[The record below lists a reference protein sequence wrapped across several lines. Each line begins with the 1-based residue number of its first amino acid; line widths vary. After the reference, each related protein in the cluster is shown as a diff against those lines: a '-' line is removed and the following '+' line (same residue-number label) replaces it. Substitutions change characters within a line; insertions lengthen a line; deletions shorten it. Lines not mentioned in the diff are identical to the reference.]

1 MNLHLAGGWRLV
13 HNIRSAHKENPMR
26 KNVDNGTQ
34 SLSATIAAWNL
45 PAVRLLISAAIAAAI
60 LSGFYTAP
68 TAAGDKK
75 ETNRGLSSQEAARR
89 TLEERDPSHS
99 RKSGEGQ
106 KDFNSIGLKND
117 PTKLGKGPP
126 IGRGT
131 AARKSGEGQ
140 KDFKSG
146 ILNSESILSGGS
158 SRGSGPAPS
167 GAPTAAP
174 AAAPGPVLR

>member
-1 MNLHLAGGWRLV
+1 
-13 HNIRSAHKENPMR
+13 MR
-26 KNVDNGTQ
+26 KNVDNGIQ
-34 SLSATIAAWNL
+34 SLSATIAAWKV
-45 PAVRLLISAAIAAAI
+45 PAVRLVISAAIAAAI

-89 TLEERDPSHS
+89 TLEERGPSRS

-106 KDFNSIGLKND
+106 KDFKSVGLKNG
-117 PTKLGKGPP
+117 PTKLGKGPPIGRGTAARKSGEGQKPP